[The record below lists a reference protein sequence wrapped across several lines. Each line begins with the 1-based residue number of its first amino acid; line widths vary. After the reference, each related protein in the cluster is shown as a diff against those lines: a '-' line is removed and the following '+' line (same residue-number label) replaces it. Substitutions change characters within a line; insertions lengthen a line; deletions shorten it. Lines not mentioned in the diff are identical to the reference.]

1 MADLDLDAIKAEW
14 RGFDAGLSVGVD
26 EDGECVIATQDNDDH
41 IIATVHGDYAEQF
54 AELWAGAGPQVAELV
69 AEVERLRAI
78 ARGRTKAPT
87 DAEID
92 AHEAR
97 GGFWLV
103 DMRDDEDYVVP
114 FVGRARRAR
123 LWRDSVVRAA
133 ARWLPCDRD
142 GRPCAWPEV
151 SRG

>member
-26 EDGECVIATQDNDDH
+26 EEGECVIATQDNDDH
-41 IIATVHGDYAEQF
+41 IIATVHGDYAEQL

-78 ARGRTKAPT
+78 ARGRTVAPT
-87 DAEID
+87 ID
-92 AHEAR
+92 EFWAHCESGGEWYITPPTERSVGFGGVPHSDGWVAYCR
-97 GGFWLV
+97 GIPGTV
-103 DMRDDEDYVVP
+103 
-114 FVGRARRAR
+114 
-123 LWRDSVVRAA
+123 
-133 ARWLPCDRD
+133 WLPMRD